1 MDDATITEREL
12 RDAFKRSGLWRD
24 GWTYARAITTEIV
37 LRGLRNTALAIRTR
51 QQQHGKPAPIQ
62 RALQLTS
69 PRPCEGDNQR
79 LGGGRLQP
87 SRMASCFTQG

>member
-1 MDDATITEREL
+1 MHTACNNSVQTETTTITEREL

-24 GWTYARAITTEIV
+24 GWNYRRAIATEIV
-37 LRGLRNTALAIRTR
+37 LRGLRNTVIAIRTR

-69 PRPCEGDNQR
+69 PRPLAGEG
-79 LGGGRLQP
+79 
-87 SRMASCFTQG
+87 